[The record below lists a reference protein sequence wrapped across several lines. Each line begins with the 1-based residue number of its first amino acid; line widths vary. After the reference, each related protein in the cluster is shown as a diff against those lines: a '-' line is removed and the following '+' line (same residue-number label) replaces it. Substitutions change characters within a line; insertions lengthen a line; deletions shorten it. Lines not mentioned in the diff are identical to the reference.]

1 MPSKLNSQ
9 QRCLVPRL
17 RYICYIQS
25 GRGGDARVSLTTGSL
40 ISFMAYFWSLSLCWT
55 RRALPKDPSPSTFST
70 SYLSILYKPGQPR
83 PRCRFPWHQGSRHTS
98 ARAASKGT
106 PRNGS
111 WKPGARSPYTEQP
124 AAGRERKAVPAPASE
139 AARRGQGGTQPW
151 RRAWPYVCC
160 WVGVGRAQPSQQG
173 LVNDLLR
180 RASWWPER
188 LLLHK
193 SQGLSPVI
201 QVTMCFLYTKCA
213 KLVVIRLTLEKRC
226 KILKSGV
233 KATWEA
239 DTLESTKIMPRK
251 PVPGL

>member
-1 MPSKLNSQ
+1 MRVYHLPQEAWFPSWHT
-9 QRCLVPRL
+9 
-17 RYICYIQS
+17 S
-25 GRGGDARVSLTTGSL
+25 GRWVCAELGE
-40 ISFMAYFWSLSLCWT
+40 LS
-55 RRALPKDPSPSTFST
+55 RRTLLPVLSALRICPFFTN
-70 SYLSILYKPGQPR
+70 R
-83 PRCRFPWHQGSRHTS
+83 GSRGPDAS

-151 RRAWPYVCC
+151 RRAWPYICC

-188 LLLHK
+188 LLLLHAAQK
-193 SQGLSPVI
+193 
-201 QVTMCFLYTKCA
+201 
-213 KLVVIRLTLEKRC
+213 
-226 KILKSGV
+226 
-233 KATWEA
+233 
-239 DTLESTKIMPRK
+239 PRPK
-251 PVPGL
+251 PCNPSHYVFSVH

>member
-1 MPSKLNSQ
+1 MRVYHLPQEAWFPSWHT
-9 QRCLVPRL
+9 
-17 RYICYIQS
+17 S
-25 GRGGDARVSLTTGSL
+25 GRWVCAELGELSRRTLLPVLSALRICPFFTNRGSRGPDAASRGTKVPATPLPG
-40 ISFMAYFWSLSLCWT
+40 
-55 RRALPKDPSPSTFST
+55 RRAKGRRGTAPGSPA
-70 SYLSILYKPGQPR
+70 LGPQ
-83 PRCRFPWHQGSRHTS
+83 
-98 ARAASKGT
+98 
-106 PRNGS
+106 
-111 WKPGARSPYTEQP
+111 TEQP
-124 AAGRERKAVPAPASE
+124 AAGRERKGAPAPASE

-151 RRAWPYVCC
+151 RRVWPYMCC